1 MANFKKN
8 ISWVQGAALT
18 IGAVL
23 GSGVLILPVATAQLA
38 GPAALVSWLVMGV
51 LSIPLAMT
59 LGSLG
64 AKYPDAGGIAAYARR
79 AFGDRVGA
87 VTGTLFLGTVPMG
100 GPICALIGANYL
112 KVLFS
117 LSSFQVMLVAIGMLM
132 MAVVFNYRGIQL
144 SGKVQ
149 VTVVGA
155 VALVLLAAVFSAVP
169 YVEKEAFS
177 PFAPN
182 GIQPIGVAMAMLFW
196 AFVGWEMIVH
206 LAEEFENPARDI
218 PLSLGVSIIVINI
231 MYLSVAFVTIGTN
244 AYLGPANATALAGMI
259 GRGWG
264 QWAGAITGIVGFLA
278 CYGTIHT
285 YVAGF
290 SRLVYA
296 QSREGDF
303 PKYFGTLHKRFHT
316 PHRVLLALIPVF
328 ISIILLNYWLDLD
341 IGLLIQFPGAIFIAL
356 YIIGMAAAVKLLPTG
371 GRIWY
376 FAILALVLCSG
387 IYFFTGWVGLY
398 PICLGTI
405 GWFAKK
411 SKEKQTLN
419 DELEDGSLSQC
430 AVRDTIN

>member
-23 GSGVLILPVATAQLA
+23 GSGVLILPVASAQLA
-38 GPAALVSWLVMGV
+38 GPAALVSWLVMGL

-59 LGSLG
+59 LGKLG
-64 AKYPDAGGIAAYARR
+64 ATYPDAGGIAAYARR

-87 VTGTLFLGTVPMG
+87 LTGTLFLGTVPMG

-117 LSSFQVMLVAIGMLM
+117 LSGLQVMLVAIGMLL
-132 MAVVFNYRGIQL
+132 MAVFFNYRGIQL

-155 VALVLLAAVFSAVP
+155 VALVLLAAVFSALP
-169 YVEKEAFS
+169 YVKQDAFY

-182 GIQPIGVAMAMLFW
+182 GLEPIGTAMAMLFW

-206 LAEEFENPARDI
+206 LAEEFENPSRDI
-218 PLSLGVSIIVINI
+218 PLSLGVSIIIINI
-231 MYLSVAFVTIGTN
+231 MYLSVAFVTIGTK
-244 AYLGPANATALAGMI
+244 AYLGPANTTALAGMI

-264 QWAGAITGIVGFLA
+264 QWAGAITGIIGFLA

-303 PKYFGTLHKRFHT
+303 PQYFGELHKEFHT
-316 PHRVLLALIPVF
+316 PYRVLLALIPIFLFV
-328 ISIILLNYWLDLD
+328 IGMNYWLNLD

-356 YIIGMAAAVKLLPTG
+356 YIIGMAAAVKLLPQG
-371 GRIWY
+371 SINWY
-376 FAILALVLCSG
+376 FAILSLVLCSG
-387 IYFFTGWVGLY
+387 IYIFTGWIGFYPMGL
-398 PICLGTI
+398 GAM
-405 GWFAKK
+405 GWLAKRY
-411 SKEKQTLN
+411 KEQKLLA
-419 DELEDGSLSQC
+419 EIK
-430 AVRDTIN
+430 IN

>member
-1 MANFKKN
+1 MADLKRN

-38 GPAALVSWLVMGV
+38 GPAALISWLVMGI

-59 LGSLG
+59 LGHLG

-87 VTGTLFLGTVPMG
+87 LTGTLFLGTVPMG
-100 GPICALIGANYL
+100 SPICALIGANYL
-112 KVLFS
+112 KALFS
-117 LSSFQVMLVAIGMLM
+117 LSSLEVMLVAMGMLL

-149 VTVVGA
+149 VTVVSA
-155 VALVLLAAVFSAVP
+155 VALVLMAAVVSAVP

-182 GIQPIGVAMAMLFW
+182 GLGPIGTAMAMLFW

-206 LAEEFENPARDI
+206 LAEEFENPGRDI
-218 PLSLGVSIIVINI
+218 PLSLGVSIVVINV

-244 AYLGPANATALAGMI
+244 AYLGPANDTALAGMI

-264 QWAGAITGIVGFLA
+264 HWAGAITGIIGFLA
-278 CYGTIHT
+278 CYGAIHT
-285 YVAGF
+285 CVAGF

-303 PKYFGTLHKRFHT
+303 PQYFGELHKKYNT
-316 PHRVLLALIPVF
+316 PHRVLLALLFAFV
-328 ISIILLNYWLDLD
+328 SVVLLNYWLDLD
-341 IGLLIQFPGAIFIAL
+341 MGLLIQFPGTIFIAL
-356 YIIGMAAAVKLLPTG
+356 YMIGMASAIKLLPTRG
-371 GRIWY
+371 IIWS
-376 FAILALVLCSG
+376 FAILSLTLCSG
-387 IYFFTGWVGLY
+387 IYLFTGWVGLY
-398 PICLGTI
+398 PICLGAM
-405 GWFAKK
+405 GWLAKK
-411 SKEKQTLN
+411 HKEKNIAHN
-419 DELEDGSLSQC
+419 DLGDMSELG
-430 AVRDTIN
+430 